1 MSSTL
6 MTVSGDVHG
15 TREDLLCFLVATAA
29 ASHSL
34 TRDWRVDHVVES
46 CRIWLTRNAADLPW
60 LERVRL
66 GQLALDIAKRDLC
79 GTGISVRQSDVQNL
93 FADDMSLN
101 HASTL
106 VQCMWR
112 ICRDALTKVQWR

>member
-1 MSSTL
+1 MRL
-6 MTVSGDVHG
+6 NPDAGFIY
-15 TREDLLCFLVATAA
+15 FLVLGRAYLVQDDIEQATINLKEA
-29 ASHSL
+29 
-34 TRDWRVDHVVES
+34 
-46 CRIWLTRNAADLPW
+46 LTRNAADLPW

-79 GTGISVRQSDVQNL
+79 GAGISVRQSDVQNL